1 MLKKICLA
9 IIASMVALLLASC
22 GEVSYVDTKNT
33 ALGSI
38 DNGVFEINFIVDG
51 TFAADENNGL
61 DSFVEQWDKAV
72 SDKVGYPVHINV
84 LQFEHTGYKEAVSRR
99 IIAGDVPDVMIMSAD
114 MYKQYQ
120 TTGLLWDMSDAF
132 DNSMMKSRVEININ
146 DKSRTSDGKMY
157 GFSPY
162 YGNGCLTYIK
172 KSWLDSVGLSI
183 EDIKTFDD
191 YYNMLRAFKEGDP
204 DGDGIPG
211 NTYGVIAAGFASV
224 NDAPY
229 MQYLPEFWQGAYP
242 AFIQDENGVWYD
254 GFAKDNTKEAILRIK
269 RAYEEGLIDPDT
281 VSASTKVARERF
293 WDKDQTGSSGVF
305 TYWAGTWTQTI
316 TENLLKNN
324 IDTELLILD
333 PIKEITDTFG
343 GYINREAPV
352 FVIIDDGDGNDERE
366 RKIYDV
372 FIDTMLDGDKVQMLW
387 TYGAEDVHWSVKA
400 ESFQTVSNAGKENEK
415 ITEYNYEEGKFHLR
429 PTPNSPNTIWKKN
442 MIDNALVI
450 APLSNGYEAA
460 SELVKSANQYFVSVC
475 VDAPVGASS
484 ESLTENSDA
493 INKAKETV
501 IKAVITENKD
511 IDEAFKEL
519 YFDVVGDKV
528 NKVLEELNSSN

>member
-1 MLKKICLA
+1 M
-9 IIASMVALLLASC
+9 SC
-22 GEVSYVDTKNT
+22 GNVSVESSQKTVTKPQEDEVFV
-33 ALGSI
+33 
-38 DNGVFEINFIVDG
+38 INFIVDG
-51 TFAADENNGL
+51 TFAADINNGL
-61 DSFVEQWDKAV
+61 EDFVKQWDQAV
-72 SDKVGYPVHINV
+72 SAKAGYPVHINV

-99 IIAGDVPDVMIMSAD
+99 IISGDVPDVMIMSAD

-120 TTGLLWDMSDAF
+120 TTGLLWDMSQAF
-132 DNSMMKSRVEININ
+132 DNSELKSRVEININ

-191 YYNMLRAFKEGDP
+191 YYNMLLAFKEGDP

-211 NTYGVIAAGFASV
+211 NSYGVIAAGFASV

-242 AFIQDENGVWYD
+242 AFLQDENGTWYD
-254 GFAKDNTKEAILRIK
+254 GFSQDNSKDALLRLRK
-269 RAYEEGLIDPDT
+269 AYEEGLIDPET
-281 VSASTKVARERF
+281 ANASTKVAREKF
-293 WDKDQTGSSGVF
+293 WNKDQTGSSGVF

-316 TENLLKNN
+316 TENLAKSN

-333 PIKEITDTFG
+333 PIKEITDTIG

-366 RKIYDV
+366 KKIFDV
-372 FIDTMLDGDKVQMLW
+372 FIETMLDGDAVQMLW

-400 ESFQTVSNAGKENEK
+400 ESFSTVSNQGKENEK
-415 ITEYNYEEGKFHLR
+415 ITEYNYEEGTFHLR

-460 SELVKSANQYFVSVC
+460 SELVKNANKYFVSVC
-475 VDAPVGASS
+475 VDAPVGASGAR
-484 ESLTENSDA
+484 LTEYSDE
-493 INKAKETV
+493 INKAKS
-501 IKAVITENKD
+501 AVISAVVTEGKD
-511 IDEAFKEL
+511 IDEAFNEL
-519 YFDVVGDKV
+519 YFDVVGKKV
-528 NKVLEELNSSN
+528 SEVLDELNQAK